1 MAFAKSQ
8 NLMFTLLR
16 NFIKIYIG
24 DGHEM
29 CYNGAHGK
37 KRCCKKTFSCFGRE
51 TWLFL
56 WAFLYLFIEMSVI
69 HEIFIQI

>member
-1 MAFAKSQ
+1 
-8 NLMFTLLR
+8 
-16 NFIKIYIG
+16 
-24 DGHEM
+24 M
-29 CYNGAHGK
+29 CYNDAHGK